1 MFSPAFSYMQPFER
15 VRRQWHAF
23 EQWVETVPRVAMEK
37 EIFDTLQSMDAKW
50 NATSARLRPSKQDHE
65 KSKSAFRREL
75 EDGLVTL
82 AREEWQRRLQE
93 AGLKDEDWGD
103 MTFKET
109 LAVERLLGGDLDEE
123 GMAIMESVA
132 RADDVE
138 AVVAH
143 AAVPL
148 TNAARASN
156 LSGYSFVSPMSLSIG
171 EFDDEPDAYESIFAS
186 EILPSSAPESI
197 VDEIF
202 DTPTSVPWGWTGDS
216 RSYGIWSADTSQS
229 SRQSSQTGS
238 PERPPHKPISVD
250 HAFFPRI
257 SEPLSQFQPESA
269 SSHRT
274 RGPRY
279 IGPQLTDDEPAF
291 DDEADFERFKME
303 TRVTK
308 IREFHEA
315 AAQADIQLAQDIYNA
330 RKTSGTRADDEQRR
344 IAEHEKRM
352 VELRRSKE
360 EERKEIVRTERVM
373 RREAIVQRQLR
384 NTPTTA
390 SAAESP
396 RQRLTQEV
404 ESKLKSGS
412 GSIVSPDPV
421 VPSAQTRRERRQS
434 QSTIGRSS
442 RPMVAPEPERLA
454 ASVPDLLEALTSRT
468 SSTASSTPVSISGTS
483 SSTSSSQTPA
493 RWLPPPEIV
502 KATVSTKASRKRAS
516 STTVNFTAPV
526 NAALSATTVKQKPS
540 VSQGQTPFGESP
552 GKPISSVA
560 EPAAPVATPTGPSP
574 AAKKSVISSASSSAS
589 KAPSPPTASKG
600 PSPPAASKVPTPPAA
615 SKVPSPPA
623 ASTVSSP
630 PAPSKVPSPPV
641 TKGQGLAQPK
651 RQPAPSKPSPPTS
664 VKAQSPPA
672 PPAETPKPPKP
683 SEPVKSASTLPQK
696 KPQAQA
702 VEIETPGASSSRTTL
717 EQMQRPFMHKSLGS
731 DSWVASQ
738 RSDAWSAPQM
748 DSRPPP
754 APPGGP
760 VWVSSSSAAKKFD
773 TLKAAPL
780 STTSHSAQIE
790 KSTSMPTARL
800 PALAR
805 PRRMSDPVSPSPRS
819 FAFPD
824 GVQAD
829 VKPVPGG
836 PPSIMK
842 KGKGKAKAKRV
853 TIEEISDEEDAD
865 TQERLPIDSKI
876 IFEPKPSVP
885 PAVFSQIIDFAPT
898 PPPAASATIPLDE
911 PSRPGN
917 PRVASKESDGQGGFL
932 TGDGK
937 LAKDKHVRWT
947 PSTVGSGPPQ
957 SSLGENVD
965 LRAALEAL
973 ETNVLSPPNGAPGKK
988 GARSRAG
995 SLLQSTTTGR
1005 KGKGKERA

>member
-50 NATSARLRPSKQDHE
+50 NATSARLRPSKQDHD
-65 KSKSAFRREL
+65 KSKTAFRREL

-93 AGLKDEDWGD
+93 VGLKDEDWGS

-109 LAVERLLGGDLDEE
+109 LAVERILGGDLDEE

-171 EFDDEPDAYESIFAS
+171 DFDDEPDAYESIFAS

-238 PERPPHKPISVD
+238 PERPPHKSISVD

-257 SEPLSQFQPESA
+257 SEPLSQFQPEST
-269 SSHRT
+269 SHRT

-303 TRVTK
+303 TRVIK

-330 RKTSGTRADDEQRR
+330 RKTNGPRADDEQRR

-360 EERKEIVRTERVM
+360 EERKEIVRIERAM
-373 RREAIVQRQLR
+373 RREAIVQRQFR

-404 ESKLKSGS
+404 ESKLKSGN

-442 RPMVAPEPERLA
+442 RPMVASEPERLA
-454 ASVPDLLEALTSRT
+454 ASVPDLLEALTSRS
-468 SSTASSTPVSISGTS
+468 SSTASSTPVSISATS

-502 KATVSTKASRKRAS
+502 KATVTTKASRKRAS
-516 STTVNFTAPV
+516 STAVNFTAPV
-526 NAALSATTVKQKPS
+526 NAAPAATPVKAQPS
-540 VSQGQTPFGESP
+540 VSQGRTPFGETP
-552 GKPISSVA
+552 TKPTSSIA
-560 EPAAPVATPTGPSP
+560 EPAAPVATPAGPP
-574 AAKKSVISSASSSAS
+574 PTVKKAVISSASSSAS
-589 KAPSPPTASKG
+589 KAPSPPAASKA
-600 PSPPAASKVPTPPAA
+600 PSPPAASKVT
-615 SKVPSPPA
+615 SPPA
-623 ASTVSSP
+623 ASAVSSA
-630 PAPSKVPSPPV
+630 PAPTKVPSPPV
-641 TKGQGLAQPK
+641 SKGQGPAPPK
-651 RQPAPSKPSPPTS
+651 RQPAVPSKPSPPAS

-696 KPQAQA
+696 KSQAHA

-731 DSWVASQ
+731 DSWVAPQ
-738 RSDAWSAPQM
+738 RSDPWSAPQM

-780 STTSHSAQIE
+780 SAASHSAQIE

-829 VKPVPGG
+829 VKSVPGG

-865 TQERLPIDSKI
+865 TQERLPVDSKI

-898 PPPAASATIPLDE
+898 PSPAAPAAIQLDE

-917 PRVASKESDGQGGFL
+917 TRVASKESDGQSGFL
-932 TGDGK
+932 AGDGK
-937 LAKDKHVRWT
+937 FAKDKHVRWT

-957 SSLGENVD
+957 SSLVENVD

-973 ETNVLSPPNGAPGKK
+973 ETNVLSPPTGAPAKK

-995 SLLQSTTTGR
+995 SLLQSGTTPTSGR